1 MTLYC
6 TIRSLDKNHKTQV
19 FVCRRNVGASVA
31 KESLPRR
38 NVNCCI
44 SSKLLDSQ
52 LFKLKS
58 TNHVLFLFKLLW
70 NQQTEAV
77 HTGTPAL
84 VCCDVMFQCYSS
96 TRTKRR
102 HGHDR
107 RLKGT
112 ICCVIWATM
121 RRRLPAS
128 RSRLPPKSECV
139 SVGAVQLLPVSD
151 CRPSGTVPR
160 PVS

>member
-38 NVNCCI
+38 EC
-44 SSKLLDSQ
+44 KLLHFIKASWFSALQ
-52 LFKLKS
+52 TKINQSRLVF
-58 TNHVLFLFKLLW
+58 FKLLW

-96 TRTKRR
+96 TRTKCR
-102 HGHDR
+102 HGHGR

-128 RSRLPPKSECV
+128 RSRLPPKSECIL
-139 SVGAVQLLPVSD
+139 VGAVQLLPVSD